1 MRDERCPFF
10 RTKLELGTL
19 ESNQQGD
26 HRVFILP
33 RAERGKQKGNAA
45 NDTAAPL
52 AGHHKTIASV
62 GGGTVGV
69 RFLSFSLPDA
79 ARGGWPCPSNSNA
92 TITPSL
98 DLNFR
103 ALLLVIL
110 LRNLFY

>member
-1 MRDERCPFF
+1 MSVAHSSAQN
-10 RTKLELGTL
+10 LNLAH
-19 ESNQQGD
+19 SNQINKAII
-26 HRVFILP
+26 VSLSC
-33 RAERGKQKGNAA
+33 RAQREAQKGNAA